1 MKTESAFRHE
11 HLISQ
16 HPLIEYGKLKEL
28 LEAAPDGKKFLET
41 LRNNVHDISRS
52 FNEQKSV
59 IIRRQEL
66 YFAPLLNG
74 DIAILSSLNKPEL
87 RVLKASLNE
96 VYFDLQR
103 LVCYSQTNAHALV
116 RLGRKAA
123 FVKVDALD
131 ANIQQVDF
139 VAPNEVLNMLQKVS
153 GWLFALEQMST
164 EPEPLT
170 TSLLGLSASLRDLL
184 RQKDAR
190 IVEKD
195 TEKDT
200 ATTLISM
207 LRYSIC
213 CANEPCYT
221 KLLDIAYRDP
231 AVVKELSQQLLSCL
245 CTAKQACT
253 HETATVLARMMV
265 STLEHSV
272 AADSDVLHEEDALG
286 RVPLH
291 YAVDFGSLEAIQYCM
306 TASRSHSGRSNS
318 LDRMIAHADS
328 RTETPLDLA
337 IVKGEPRIPNALL
350 RPLGIHIRK
359 VNAPLLATSL
369 EAAQRLALKLGK
381 VGLFNT
387 VLSISSLLPRKI
399 TWEKAI
405 FHLATE
411 LGFTGA
417 VESIMNSPHFDKALL
432 NEHEGLRRRPPL
444 LLACIRG
451 YLEIVMLLVEGGADV
466 NFRDA
471 KGWTA
476 IEHAA
481 YRGHLRIVEYLEPR
495 TRGFARKSL
504 RLGPLKKGY
513 PSAPR
518 LRVESHE
525 GVVILKL
532 GSPNLRRPAKAFE
545 CAQSLSSPTCVSA
558 DGTGF
563 EICVE
568 MLDDITDQQYI
579 ASLPIL
585 EADVMSSWIFQ
596 SRNPESAT
604 IRFTLRRPDQP
615 AIALCT
621 AMADLKALRAELFT
635 QRESLVRDH
644 SVPMIDLPSRKR
656 CGTVT
661 FNYLII
667 QPYASQYPAQEET
680 NGFWKGQG
688 QGGKTAV
695 VGHRGKSTII

>member
-1 MKTESAFRHE
+1 MKTESAFRHG

-195 TEKDT
+195 IEKET
-200 ATTLISM
+200 AATLVSM

-213 CANEPCYT
+213 CANESCYT
-221 KLLDIAYRDP
+221 MLLDSACREP
-231 AVVKELSQQLLSCL
+231 AAVKELSQQLLSCL

-253 HETATVLARMMV
+253 HETATILARMMV
-265 STLEHSV
+265 STLEHFV
-272 AADSDVLHEEDALG
+272 AADSDVLHREDALG
-286 RVPLH
+286 RVLLH
-291 YAVDFGSLEAIQYCM
+291 YAVEFGSLEAIQYCM
-306 TASRSHSGRSNS
+306 TASRSHPRASNS
-318 LDRMIAHADS
+318 LDRIIAHADS
-328 RTETPLDLA
+328 RRETPLDLA
-337 IVKGEPRIPNALL
+337 IIKGEPRILNALL
-350 RPLGIHIRK
+350 RPLVTNPK
-359 VNAPLLATSL
+359 EVNSPLLDTSL
-369 EAAQRLALKLGK
+369 ESAQRFALKSGN

-387 VLSISSLLPRKI
+387 VLSVSSLRSRNI
-399 TWEKAI
+399 TCEKAI
-405 FHLATE
+405 LRLATE
-411 LGFTGA
+411 LGLTGA
-417 VESIMNSPHFDKALL
+417 VESIMNTPHFDKALL

-444 LLACIRG
+444 LLACIEG
-451 YLEIVMLLVEGGADV
+451 YMEIVVLLVEGGADV
-466 NFRDA
+466 NFSDA

-481 YRGHLRIVEYLEPR
+481 YRGHLRILEYLEPR
-495 TRGFARKSL
+495 TSGFARNSL
-504 RLGPLKKGY
+504 RLGPLQKGY

-518 LRVESHE
+518 LRVGSHE

-532 GSPNLRRPAKAFE
+532 GSSNLRKPAKAFE

-568 MLDDITDQQYI
+568 LLDDIMDQQKI
-579 ASLPIL
+579 ASLPIV
-585 EADVMSSWIFQ
+585 EADVMSPWIFQ
-596 SRNPESAT
+596 SKNLESAT
-604 IRFTLRRPDQP
+604 IRFTLRRPNQP

-621 AMADLKALRAELFT
+621 AMADLKALRTGLFT
-635 QRESLVRDH
+635 QHESLVRDH
-644 SVPMIDLPSRKR
+644 SVPMIDLTSRKR

-661 FNYLII
+661 FTFLII
-667 QPYASQYPAQEET
+667 RPYAPQYLVQERH

-695 VGHRGKSTII
+695 VGHRGKFNLV